1 MPQDDD
7 FGFAFKVIHG
17 GNEATEVR
25 NLLLYQWFHCPI
37 CFNIIGGKYIHCK
50 DLPVVIIRIF
60 MQNLQSYRSMC
71 RANGPTTISRSKR
84 KSC

>member
-37 CFNIIGGKYIHCK
+37 CFNIIGGK
-50 DLPVVIIRIF
+50 
-60 MQNLQSYRSMC
+60 
-71 RANGPTTISRSKR
+71 
-84 KSC
+84 